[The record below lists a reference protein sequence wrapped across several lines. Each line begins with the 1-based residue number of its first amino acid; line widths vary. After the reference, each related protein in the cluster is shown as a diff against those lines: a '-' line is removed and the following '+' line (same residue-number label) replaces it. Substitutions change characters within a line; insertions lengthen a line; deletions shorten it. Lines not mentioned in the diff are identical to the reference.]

1 MLIVKIFSL
10 IVICATLNR
19 RREKRQVPC
28 FGCSEGKKNISD
40 VPNLNSC
47 YWVNCPFKE
56 IEWKWKGKKT
66 QSFVAIDW
74 LSAWDNLIDI
84 CGRSLM
90 IHSSTAEHK
99 LMWKV
104 FTACT
109 WISLFTNIQVIIVWL
124 RFTIHWWVCFLI
136 FMTYGSCFIVI
147 LYCWK
152 KMKIFWSINNYFQL
166 YVLRIFG
173 LEFRLYNM
181 D

>member
-1 MLIVKIFSL
+1 MQLSIEG
-10 IVICATLNR
+10 
-19 RREKRQVPC
+19 EKKGRCPVGAQ
-28 FGCSEGKKNISD
+28 KRKNISD

-109 WISLFTNIQVIIVWL
+109 WISLFTNIQVIIVRL
-124 RFTIHWWVCFLI
+124 RLTIHWWVYFFLWH
-136 FMTYGSCFIVI
+136 MRAVLLYSFI
-147 LYCWK
+147 L
-152 KMKIFWSINNYFQL
+152 
-166 YVLRIFG
+166 
-173 LEFRLYNM
+173 LEEN
-181 D
+181 

>member
-1 MLIVKIFSL
+1 M
-10 IVICATLNR
+10 
-19 RREKRQVPC
+19 
-28 FGCSEGKKNISD
+28 
-40 VPNLNSC
+40 PNLNSC

-109 WISLFTNIQVIIVWL
+109 WLSLFTNIQVINVWQ
-124 RFTIHWWVCFLI
+124 RFTIHWWVCLTI
-136 FMTYGSCFIVI
+136 FMTYGGCFICNFVGRKWDFFVNQHTFNFMYGTYSEFLVMSSDYI
-147 LYCWK
+147 TWISPHIGLYWLVVRCRWN
-152 KMKIFWSINNYFQL
+152 INVHLTLCPLIRNT
-166 YVLRIFG
+166 VCNNI
-173 LEFRLYNM
+173 N
-181 D
+181 

>member
-1 MLIVKIFSL
+1 M
-10 IVICATLNR
+10 
-19 RREKRQVPC
+19 
-28 FGCSEGKKNISD
+28 
-40 VPNLNSC
+40 PNLNSC

-104 FTACT
+104 FTAST
-109 WISLFTNIQVIIVWL
+109 WISLFTNIQVINVWL
-124 RFTIHWWVCFLI
+124 RFTIHWWVCFPI
-136 FMTYGSCFIVI
+136 FMTYGGCFIVI

-152 KMKIFWSINNYFQL
+152 KMRFFLSISILSILYTYSEFLVMSSDYITWISPLIGLYWLVVRCRWNINVHLTLCPLIRNIVCNN
-166 YVLRIFG
+166 I
-173 LEFRLYNM
+173 N
-181 D
+181 

>member
-1 MLIVKIFSL
+1 M
-10 IVICATLNR
+10 
-19 RREKRQVPC
+19 
-28 FGCSEGKKNISD
+28 
-40 VPNLNSC
+40 PNLNSC

-109 WISLFTNIQVIIVWL
+109 WLSLFTNIQVINVWL
-124 RFTIHWWVCFLI
+124 RFTIHWWVCLNI
-136 FMTYGSCFIVI
+136 FMTYGGCFIVI

-152 KMKIFWSINNYFQL
+152 KMRFFCQSAYFQF
-166 YVLRIFG
+166 YVRYILRIFG
-173 LEFRLYNM
+173 HEFRLYNM
-181 D
+181 DQSSYRIILTSCQMSLEYQCPLNLVSFNKKYSM

>member
-1 MLIVKIFSL
+1 M
-10 IVICATLNR
+10 
-19 RREKRQVPC
+19 
-28 FGCSEGKKNISD
+28 
-40 VPNLNSC
+40 PNLNSC

-104 FTACT
+104 FTAST
-109 WISLFTNIQVIIVWL
+109 WISLFTNIQVINVTEIYYTLVSLLSYFYDIWGLFYCNFILLEENEIFFVNQHTFNFMYSTYSEFLVVSSDYITWISPPIGLYWL
-124 RFTIHWWVCFLI
+124 VVRCQ
-136 FMTYGSCFIVI
+136 MS
-147 LYCWK
+147 
-152 KMKIFWSINNYFQL
+152 
-166 YVLRIFG
+166 
-173 LEFRLYNM
+173 LEYQCPLNLVSFNQKYSM
-181 D
+181 